1 MKHGMIPNPFA
12 LLQLQTQAT
21 LIAMEAGAVIW
32 MRMMGMAGL
41 WSVLPSENARMVT
54 EKQKAFAEA
63 GTRLMLGTMK
73 GQDSQKTLSRA
84 LKPIRRTTK
93 SNVTRLT
100 RRGPKRN

>member
-1 MKHGMIPNPFA
+1 MIPNPFA

-21 LIAMEAGAVIW
+21 LMAMEAGAVIW

-73 GQDSQKTLSRA
+73 GQDSQKTLGHA